1 MSSYHSDMPP
11 DFLGLAEPP
20 TKPRRVGLT
29 HALDKG
35 VSVEA
40 MVGILTSYSAFI
52 DIWKFGWGTSYL
64 EPRLD
69 EKMALLRSHG
79 VQSCVGGTLLEIAW
93 ARGRVDECLD
103 WARSAGFDAVEVSRG
118 VVPMPLDEKQGLIRQ
133 ACADFT
139 VFAETGYK
147 TQERLLL
154 PDEWRREFIEDLASG
169 ARYVVA
175 EGRESGTIGV
185 YDRDGRT
192 QEEIVDAAVAAAG
205 IDRCILR
212 RLARTSRCGS
222 SSATAPRSTSAI
234 SASSTSSPS
243 PLCGRDF
250 GRTPLIC
257 LPGAAPR
264 PSHDR
269 ESALAS
275 HCAQRR
281 P

>member
-1 MSSYHSDMPP
+1 MDSYHSDVPP
-11 DFLGLAEPP
+11 DFLGLAVPP
-20 TKPRRVGLT
+20 AKPRRVGLT

-35 VSVEA
+35 ISVEA

-79 VQSCVGGTLLEIAW
+79 VQTCVGGTLLEIAW

-133 ACADFT
+133 ASADFT

-147 TQERLLL
+147 TQDRLLL
-154 PDEWRREFIEDLASG
+154 PDEWRREFLEDLASG

-192 QEEIVDAAVAAAG
+192 QQEIVDAAVTAAG
-205 IDRCILR
+205 IDRCIFEAPRKDQQVWFIERYGPAINLGNIGVFDILALATLR
-212 RLARTSRCGS
+212 TGLRADTAHLSAGS
-222 SSATAPRSTSAI
+222 SSQ
-234 SASSTSSPS
+234 
-243 PLCGRDF
+243 
-250 GRTPLIC
+250 
-257 LPGAAPR
+257 
-264 PSHDR
+264 
-269 ESALAS
+269 ALT
-275 HCAQRR
+275 
-281 P
+281 